1 MGGPGASGASMY
13 EQVEDTEPKAAVT
26 AEQAAAA
33 NQAAKETEAKAKED
47 LAADTTG
54 ASSA

>member
-1 MGGPGASGASMY
+1 MY

-26 AEQAAAA
+26 VEQAAEAA
-33 NQAAKETEAKAKED
+33 KVAAEADQAKKDQAAQ
-47 LAADTTG
+47 TG